1 MSLVPSRAL
10 GTGGHFLIDDFM
22 SCRLNST
29 QRFKMS
35 SKKDTTT
42 SSVVGQSGTSGW
54 ATSSLV
60 RPYLGKPIELLKEGE
75 FRDHFCFL
83 NSISV

>member
-22 SCRLNST
+22 SCMLNST
-29 QRFKMS
+29 QCFKMS

-42 SSVVGQSGTSGW
+42 SSAVEQSGTSGQ

-60 RPYLGKPIELLKEGE
+60 HPYLGKPIELLKEGE
-75 FRDHFCFL
+75 FRDRFCFL
-83 NSISV
+83 NGISI